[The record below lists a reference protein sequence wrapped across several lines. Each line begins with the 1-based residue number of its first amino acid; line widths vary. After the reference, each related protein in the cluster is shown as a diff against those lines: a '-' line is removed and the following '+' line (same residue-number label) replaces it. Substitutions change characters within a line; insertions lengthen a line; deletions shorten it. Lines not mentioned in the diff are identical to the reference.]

1 MRNTESAKFWLTFG
15 ALALINVLFG
25 YKYLE
30 RYTDLAGFIA
40 AFVLV
45 FQMAVF
51 YFRSHSIFDKWLYFL
66 PRVGFFVLL
75 AFLTYLHMYFPVHG
89 LNVDRWSVISSFW
102 EAAFAGEYPYFAQS
116 HMGNPPGP
124 LPMYFVMALPFHL
137 IGELA
142 ILSLIGYA
150 LWFNRKLF
158 KPGYWIVVLLLSS
171 FYMYWEILT
180 RSNIFTNAVLVVLL
194 LIGMEKEIHKKS
206 HLSLWW
212 VIPAGLL
219 LSTRSIF
226 ALAYIP
232 FFLFYFRN
240 GSISFGRLALFTGL
254 TVAVLGL
261 TLLPF
266 ILLFPEEWS
275 QLNPFIIQST
285 FLMPQGYGLLFIS
298 LAVVFGFLLRQ
309 AADIYLSIGMVLFL
323 SILVYSVYHIATRG
337 FQAAYFESSI
347 DISYFILSA
356 PFLLYYLHRIT
367 AQKV

>member
-1 MRNTESAKFWLTFG
+1 MNQKTGWKEWMAFL
-15 ALALINVLFG
+15 ALAFINVLFG

-30 RYTDLAGFIA
+30 RYTALAGLISVLA
-40 AFVLV
+40 LAFHWL
-45 FQMAVF
+45 VF
-51 YFRSHSIFDKWLYFL
+51 YFRAHPKFDMWLFFL
-66 PRVGFFVLL
+66 PRIGVFVLL
-75 AFLTYLHMYFPVHG
+75 AVLTSVHMYFPVQE

-124 LPMYFVMALPFHL
+124 LPMYFVMAIPFYL
-137 IGELA
+137 LGELA
-142 ILSLIGYA
+142 LLSLVGYI

-180 RSNIFTNAVLVVLL
+180 RSNIFTNAALVVLL
-194 LIGMEKEIHKKS
+194 LIGMEKEPHKKS

-212 VIPAGLL
+212 AIPAGLL

-232 FFLFYFRN
+232 FFLFYLRN
-240 GSISFGRLALFTGL
+240 GSISIGRLAFFTAL
-254 TVAVLGL
+254 SVAVLGL
-261 TLLPF
+261 TLLPL

-285 FLMPQGYGLLFIS
+285 FLMPQGYGLLFIA

-309 AADIYLSIGMVLFL
+309 STDIYFSAGMVLFI
-323 SILVYSVYHIATRG
+323 SMVVYGLYHIATRG
-337 FQAAYFESSI
+337 FQIAYFESSV
-347 DISYFILSA
+347 DISYFIFA
-356 PFLLYYLHRIT
+356 VPFLLHYLHRIT
-367 AQKV
+367 AQKI

>member
-1 MRNTESAKFWLTFG
+1 MKNTASAKLWLAFS
-15 ALALINVLFG
+15 ALSLINVLFG

-30 RYTDLAGFIA
+30 RYTVWAGLVTA
-40 AFVLV
+40 LV
-45 FQMAVF
+45 FVFQLAVF
-51 YFRSHSIFDKWLYFL
+51 YYRTHPIFNNWLYFL
-66 PRVGFFVLL
+66 PRIGIFVLL
-75 AFLTYLHMYFPVHG
+75 AFLTYVHMYFPVQG

-137 IGELA
+137 LGELA
-142 ILSLIGYA
+142 VLSLIGYA
-150 LWFNRKLF
+150 LWFSRKLF
-158 KPGYWIVVLLLSS
+158 KPGYWLVVLLLSS
-171 FYMYWEILT
+171 FFMYWEILT

-194 LIGMEKEIHKKS
+194 LIGMEKEIHRKS
-206 HLSLWW
+206 RLSLWW
-212 VIPAGLL
+212 AIPAGLL

-232 FFLFYFRN
+232 FFLFYLRN
-240 GSISFGRLALFTGL
+240 GSISFGRLALFTAL
-254 TVAVLGL
+254 TVTVLGL

-285 FLMPQGYGLLFIS
+285 FLMPQGYGLLFIA
-298 LAVVFGFLLRQ
+298 LAVAFGFLLRQ
-309 AADIYLSIGMVLFL
+309 AFDIYLSVGMALFV
-323 SILVYSVYHIATRG
+323 SILVYSVYHIANRG
-337 FQAAYFESSI
+337 FQTAYFESSI
-347 DISYFILSA
+347 DISYYIFSV

-367 AQKV
+367 TQKV